1 MSSVQELSS
10 GMLVCDFSCLFRKIA
25 SYKKILFFSPSFF
38 QHRLMKKLSDS
49 VANVI
54 MGGGGG
60 ICFIIYDDS
69 MVIISPPNLL
79 SMPYSLQHE

>member
-1 MSSVQELSS
+1 
-10 GMLVCDFSCLFRKIA
+10 
-25 SYKKILFFSPSFF
+25 
-38 QHRLMKKLSDS
+38 MKKLSDS

-54 MGGGGG
+54 MAGGGG

-69 MVIISPPNLL
+69 MVIISPSNLL